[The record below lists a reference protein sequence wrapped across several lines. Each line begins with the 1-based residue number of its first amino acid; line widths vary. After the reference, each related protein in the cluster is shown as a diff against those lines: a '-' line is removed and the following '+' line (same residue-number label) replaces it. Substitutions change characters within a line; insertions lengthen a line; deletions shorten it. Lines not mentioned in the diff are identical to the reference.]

1 MTLCDGFFEKDRYL
15 LPDPRDGLS
24 MDSLLRDPSALDR
37 IHLVVLNKGLMPGTQ
52 ATKVPTYLE
61 RVPRSVSRSYHR
73 VIKRRKDSFGLFHCT
88 YKSLPAGPP

>member
-37 IHLVVLNKGLMPGTQ
+37 IHLVVLNKGLIPGTQ
-52 ATKVPTYLE
+52 ATKVPT
-61 RVPRSVSRSYHR
+61 
-73 VIKRRKDSFGLFHCT
+73 
-88 YKSLPAGPP
+88 